1 MSRSRGRFAR
11 SLEVTLLL
19 LGLAGVAAWLV
30 SVEIATLAQ
39 SWDNFVFERQTRGEA
54 ASVTEFVKEQNQQIM
69 ARVRSWVGSP
79 TAPTPPKPPVVANV
93 PPAAAP
99 RIPEI
104 NELIGRL
111 SIPRL
116 NLLTTVREGT
126 GDKTLALATGHIRGT
141 TFPGQNG
148 NVGVAGHRDT
158 FFRGL
163 SGIKVKDMIEFET
176 MDSKYVYQVDS
187 TNIVKPDNVG
197 VLKAGRYP
205 ELTLV
210 TCYPFNYVGS
220 APERFIVKAR
230 QVSQSPLHS
239 TLLTSVAPVAPG
251 KTAATSAVDAPV
263 AGVTSASPSTAD
275 VPAAG
280 VKVVESVV
288 PPSAAKAAPAP
299 SPRDRI
305 GFQVARRRSQQLAPG
320 ISFGVTDVDKIAKRV
335 DGWIWVMPDR
345 QTVWVRDQKL
355 QSPVIFYQ
363 EGEMRELTI
372 ASVSETS
379 ASGYLVLHPDE
390 TKNSRSQTASAGSFR
405 P

>member
-1 MSRSRGRFAR
+1 MPRRRSRFTR
-11 SLEVTLLL
+11 SLEVALLV

-30 SVEIATLAQ
+30 SVEIASLAQ
-39 SWDNFVFERQTRGEA
+39 SWDNFVFERQSRGEA
-54 ASVTEFVKEQNQQIM
+54 ATVSEFVKEQNRQM
-69 ARVRSWVGSP
+69 VEKVRSWVGSP
-79 TAPTPPKPPVVANV
+79 ASPAAAPKPPVVAETR
-93 PPAAAP
+93 PSPAP
-99 RIPEI
+99 RIPEM

-176 MDSKYVYQVDS
+176 MDAKYVYQVDS
-187 TNIVKPDNVG
+187 TSIVKPDNVG
-197 VLKAGRYP
+197 VLKAGKFP

-230 QVSQSPLHS
+230 QVSQSPLR
-239 TLLTSVAPVAPG
+239 TSLISAAPIAPVKPSADVKEVESIVPP
-251 KTAATSAVDAPV
+251 TAAKETASSPV
-263 AGVTSASPSTAD
+263 S
-275 VPAAG
+275 
-280 VKVVESVV
+280 
-288 PPSAAKAAPAP
+288 
-299 SPRDRI
+299 RDRI
-305 GFQVARRRSQQLAPG
+305 SFQVMKRRSRQLAPG

-335 DGWIWVMPDR
+335 DGWIWVMPDKR
-345 QTVWVRDQKL
+345 TVWVRDQRL
-355 QSPVIFYQ
+355 QDPVVFYQ

-372 ASVSETS
+372 ANINETS
-379 ASGYLVLHPDE
+379 ASGYLVLHPE
-390 TKNSRSQTASAGSFR
+390 ESRNSRSQTASAGSFR